1 MENPK
6 VMILAT
12 METFRFMDP
21 AAGVGVGLEGSMEAR
36 WDQGRRW
43 GGQKRLRVTMSS
55 RCQRDAPWKGEKW
68 GHRLIRMASNIRMV
82 GMM

>member
-21 AAGVGVGLEGSMEAR
+21 GLGGDVVVVGWMGWKEAQNAR
-36 WDQGRRW
+36 GD
-43 GGQKRLRVTMSS
+43 
-55 RCQRDAPWKGEKW
+55 
-68 GHRLIRMASNIRMV
+68 
-82 GMM
+82 

>member
-43 GGQKRLRVTMSS
+43 GGQKRLRVNNVFKMPE
-55 RCQRDAPWKGEKW
+55 RCPVER
-68 GHRLIRMASNIRMV
+68 
-82 GMM
+82 